1 MATVL
6 VPTSSAPATA
16 TATPGAMTRLQL
28 VQRVFLEAGLAGSGP
43 SSTVDQVGEAEQL
56 VGYVDEAWL
65 NIQQARK
72 WRWMWELVTLTLE
85 SGEQTITDEVPADRY
100 LTDTAFIDTAPLTY
114 LEWDVWRST
123 HPSITNT
130 GTPCDWTVRPDNTLQ
145 FSSIASDDTTITVER
160 FANPTVMTADDDT
173 PAGLKGEHHMLIV
186 WEAVL
191 LYAGFDEAS
200 NLYAHAK
207 AQRKRKLMAVTNAE
221 GALNMRMGGPLA

>member
-1 MATVL
+1 M
-6 VPTSSAPATA
+6 S
-16 TATPGAMTRLQL
+16 RLEL

-43 SSTVDQVGEAEQL
+43 TSTIDQVGEAAQI

-65 NIQQARK
+65 TIQQMRK

-85 SGEQTITDEVPADRY
+85 ADAQTIEGEGVPADRY
-100 LTDTAFIDTAPLTY
+100 LTDTAYIDTAPLSY
-114 LEWDVWRST
+114 IEWDVWRMT

-145 FSSIASDDTTITVER
+145 FSSIASADTIITVER
-160 FANPTVMTADDDT
+160 FANPTVMTADEDE
-173 PAGLKGEHHMLIV
+173 PVGLKGEHHMLIV
-186 WEAVL
+186 WQAVM

-207 AQRKRKLMAVTNAE
+207 AQRKLKLMAVTQAE